1 MTRHQLRG
9 RAASQGEPVR
19 PPASEDNT
27 GPWQGM
33 RPPYANPSAV
43 PQGQREV
50 SSTSPV
56 PYRDVLA
63 GLPAA
68 MVFLAGVWLVV
79 CSWLIEHPA
88 TALGVGSAVPDIVA
102 GVLLTVFGGAKAV
115 SPFRAAWAGWAALV
129 VGALLIVAPF
139 ALGYRGGEAGAAMTN
154 DIVVGAVVMAL
165 SIAALAL
172 GARWG
177 GHARATERESA

>member
-1 MTRHQLRG
+1 MTRHQLR
-9 RAASQGEPVR
+9 RRVAPPEESVR
-19 PPASEDNT
+19 PPAPEDNT

-68 MVFLAGVWLVV
+68 IVFLAGVWLVV
-79 CSWLIEHPA
+79 CSWLIDQPS
-88 TALGVGSAVPDIVA
+88 TVLGVGSAVPDIVA
-102 GVLLTVFGGAKAV
+102 GVLLAVFGGAKAV

-129 VGALLIVAPF
+129 VGALLIIAPF
-139 ALGYRGGEAGAAMTN
+139 ALDYRGGEAGAAMTN
-154 DIVVGAVVMAL
+154 DVVVGAVVMAL
-165 SIAALAL
+165 SVAALVL

-177 GHARATERESA
+177 SRARATEQESA